1 MLATFFCLFLGLIGG
16 LVAASSIPTLLYADL
31 GQFLSTIIL
40 DPFSFLIGM
49 FFFFIGFLANAKLF
63 RGCIELTYAYFKGV
77 RIYPFQILSSYLV
90 IFNFVLVFI
99 LNPIVGLLFLVF
111 SCMYGM
117 ISLKIN
123 RYIPYVQRME
133 L

>member
-1 MLATFFCLFLGLIGG
+1 MLATFFCLFIGIIGG
-16 LVAASSIPTLLYADL
+16 LVSASSIPSLQSGDF

-49 FFFFIGFLANAKLF
+49 FFFFIGFLANAKLL
-63 RGCIELTYAYFKGV
+63 RDSIELTYAYFKRV
-77 RIYPFQILSSYLV
+77 RIFPFQILSSYFV
-90 IFNFVLVFI
+90 IFSFIFVFI
-99 LNPIVGLLFLVF
+99 LNPIVGLGFLFF

-117 ISLKIN
+117 ISLKLN